1 MLVISTREFRD
12 KQGKYLSMAA
22 KGEAIVLK
30 SRGKGSFKLVP
41 VSDDDTL
48 MSKEEFESAI
58 ERGLQNIKNG
68 KTKRYTME
76 ELHLKMGL

>member
-12 KQGKYLSMAA
+12 KQGKYLGMAA
-22 KGEAIVLK
+22 KGEDIVLK

-41 VSDDDTL
+41 VTEDDTI
-48 MSKEEFESAI
+48 MSKEELDAVI
-58 ERGLQNIKNG
+58 ERGLQSIKAG

-76 ELHLKMGL
+76 ELRTKMGL